1 MEYKII
7 STGSKGNAVVVDGR
21 ILIDCGVPFRR
32 LESVYRDLDAVLL
45 THIHSDH
52 FQPKTLARLA
62 AERPSL
68 RFFACPWL
76 GPDLQGAGVPL
87 RQITITQ
94 PDRWYD
100 TGYCFVKACETK
112 HNVQNCCWH
121 IWFNDGSKVFYA
133 TDMGNLNGITAPYY
147 DLYLVEA
154 NYRDEEIQAK
164 IAEKKVNGEY
174 IYEKRVLRDHMSE
187 QDAIDWVYGN
197 MRPDST
203 YPSNTDPKDMF
214 ISCGR
219 MFAYV
224 QNTIIRTCWQFLD
237 KPMNRRLL
245 DTITDT
251 VNIWLNGLVG
261 SGYLLGAR
269 VEISEDENPVTQ
281 LMAGIIK
288 IHVYMTPASPAQ
300 EIDFVLEYDSS
311 YVTSALTA

>member
-7 STGSKGNAVVVDGR
+7 STGSKGNAVVVDSR

-68 RFFACPWL
+68 RFFACSWL
-76 GPDLQGAGVPL
+76 GPDLQNAGVPL
-87 RQITITQ
+87 RQITITT

-203 YPSNTDPKDMF
+203 Y
-214 ISCGR
+214 
-219 MFAYV
+219 V
-224 QNTIIRTCWQFLD
+224 
-237 KPMNRRLL
+237 
-245 DTITDT
+245 
-251 VNIWLNGLVG
+251 WLHCHKEE
-261 SGYLLGAR
+261 S
-269 VEISEDENPVTQ
+269 
-281 LMAGIIK
+281 K
-288 IHVYMTPASPAQ
+288 
-300 EIDFVLEYDSS
+300 
-311 YVTSALTA
+311 

>member
-1 MEYKII
+1 M
-7 STGSKGNAVVVDGR
+7 VVDDR

-62 AERPSL
+62 TERPSL

-76 GPDLQGAGVPL
+76 GPDLQNAGVPL
-87 RQITITQ
+87 RQITITT

-133 TDMGNLNGITAPYY
+133 TDMGNRNGITAPYY

-203 YPSNTDPKDMF
+203 Y
-214 ISCGR
+214 
-219 MFAYV
+219 V
-224 QNTIIRTCWQFLD
+224 
-237 KPMNRRLL
+237 
-245 DTITDT
+245 
-251 VNIWLNGLVG
+251 WLHCHKEE
-261 SGYLLGAR
+261 S
-269 VEISEDENPVTQ
+269 
-281 LMAGIIK
+281 K
-288 IHVYMTPASPAQ
+288 
-300 EIDFVLEYDSS
+300 
-311 YVTSALTA
+311 

>member
-76 GPDLQGAGVPL
+76 GPDLQNAGVPL
-87 RQITITQ
+87 RQITITT

-112 HNVQNCCWH
+112 HNARNCCWH

-147 DLYLVEA
+147 PYTRLITTHEKDGSRYCSYILY
-154 NYRDEEIQAK
+154 
-164 IAEKKVNGEY
+164 
-174 IYEKRVLRDHMSE
+174 KRTSAMNSSEMSHL
-187 QDAIDWVYGN
+187 ID
-197 MRPDST
+197 
-203 YPSNTDPKDMF
+203 
-214 ISCGR
+214 
-219 MFAYV
+219 
-224 QNTIIRTCWQFLD
+224 
-237 KPMNRRLL
+237 
-245 DTITDT
+245 
-251 VNIWLNGLVG
+251 
-261 SGYLLGAR
+261 GAR
-269 VEISEDENPVTQ
+269 QEAHE
-281 LMAGIIK
+281 LGIDI
-288 IHVYMTPASPAQ
+288 
-300 EIDFVLEYDSS
+300 
-311 YVTSALTA
+311 